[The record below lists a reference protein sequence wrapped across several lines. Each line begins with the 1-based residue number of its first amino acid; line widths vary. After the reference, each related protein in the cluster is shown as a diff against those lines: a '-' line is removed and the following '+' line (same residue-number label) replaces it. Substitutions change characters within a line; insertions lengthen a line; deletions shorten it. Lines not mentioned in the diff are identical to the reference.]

1 MRIEYASLQD
11 REIILSIL
19 NDIYLSI
26 QEVSKDRVKDSSSTL
41 HIHLSQIED
50 QLLKLSLK
58 FKHDKNKRT
67 LTLKK

>member
-19 NDIYLSI
+19 NDIFLSI
-26 QEVSKDRVKDSSSTL
+26 QEVSKDQAADSSSIL

-58 FKHDKNKRT
+58 FNHDKNKKT
-67 LTLKK
+67 LSLKK